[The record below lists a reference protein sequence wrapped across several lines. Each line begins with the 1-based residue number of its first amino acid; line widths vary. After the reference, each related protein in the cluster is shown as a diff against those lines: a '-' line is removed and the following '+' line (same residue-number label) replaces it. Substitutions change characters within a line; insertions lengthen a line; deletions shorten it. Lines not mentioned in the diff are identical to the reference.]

1 MKILERSTSEIIVP
15 KDEYVTGMLYV
26 VNCLTTE
33 LFGYM
38 IKEDRCFG
46 IVRSYWNSIEE
57 AYDTIYEAQTET
69 DLNVA
74 SRIMFLLKPS
84 LVREF
89 KWLSRSKRLS
99 EADSLIVLCHKILDI
114 LVEVSGD
121 HHIYKKEIGTI
132 WKVITRLFDN
142 IRNRGKE
149 VPMYILANDLRM
161 VIGKGIVG
169 KHESILS
176 IIFNQDEIVKEPIV
190 GSGVRIKEESEEK
203 IIEVSLE

>member
-38 IKEDRCFG
+38 IKEERCFG

-57 AYDTIYEAQTET
+57 AYDTIYENQTET
-69 DLNVA
+69 DLNVGR
-74 SRIMFLLKPS
+74 RIMFLLKPS
-84 LVREF
+84 LIKEF
-89 KWLSRSKRLS
+89 KWLSKTKRLS

-121 HHIYKKEIGTI
+121 HYVFKKEIGTI
-132 WKVITRLFDN
+132 GKVITRLFDN
-142 IRNRGKE
+142 IRNRSKE
-149 VPMYILANDLRM
+149 APMYILANDLRM
-161 VIGKGIVG
+161 VIGRGVVG
-169 KHESILS
+169 KHVSVLS
-176 IIFNQDEIVKEPIV
+176 IRFNQDEIIKEPIT